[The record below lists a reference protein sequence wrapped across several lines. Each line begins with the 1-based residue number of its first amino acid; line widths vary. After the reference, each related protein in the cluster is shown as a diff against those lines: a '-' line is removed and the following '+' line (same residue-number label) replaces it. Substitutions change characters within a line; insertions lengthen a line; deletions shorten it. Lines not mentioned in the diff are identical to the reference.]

1 MKSRKQ
7 KTVLFRRKRE
17 LKTNYRKR
25 LRLLFAR
32 KPRLVVRMTNSRVL
46 AQVVSFESKGDIVQ
60 VGVDSSNLRKYGW
73 GYSMKNY
80 PAAYLTGVLVAKR
93 SLAKGITEAI
103 LDTGFNDPAPKGKV
117 YAFLL
122 GALDGGLQV
131 PHGEDNDIFPDK
143 ARVSGK
149 HIGDYAKGLKGKDF
163 YTLRFADYLKNK
175 VSPEDIEATFE
186 TVKVKIMQE
195 KATEKAAGKVAGKAK

>member
-25 LRLLFAR
+25 LRLLFSR

-46 AQVVSFESKGDIVQ
+46 AQLVTFESKGDIVQ
-60 VGVDSSNLRKYGW
+60 VGVDSSNLKKYGW
-73 GYSMKNY
+73 DFSMKNY
-80 PAAYLTGVLVAKR
+80 PAAYLTGLLVAKR
-93 SLAKGITEAI
+93 ALAKGVNEAI
-103 LDTGFNDPAPKGKV
+103 LDTGFNDPVPKGKV

-122 GALDGGLQV
+122 GALDGGLNV

-149 HIGDYAKGLKGKDF
+149 HIADYAKILKGKDF
-163 YTLRFADYLKNK
+163 YALRFAEYLKNK
-175 VSPEDIEATFE
+175 VTPEDIEATFE
-186 TVKVKIMQE
+186 KVKVKIMQE
-195 KATEKAAGKVAGKAK
+195 KVSEKITGKAK